1 MKLRVFVVVGGLVV
15 ASGPAFAADHI
26 ARIAEVMI
34 SNQGSNTSQFIELE
48 DPAGESFPSVPYT
61 MTLFNGAGGSLG
73 TVALTVPA
81 GTTRLVV
88 ATATAVTQFGLTG
101 ATALTI
107 TLPADGQVC
116 FNNSA
121 ARIHCFGW
129 GNVTSQIVA
138 PLNNNLGPTPPDGMS
153 VQRVS
158 GTYALGT
165 PSPGA
170 ANTAAVPDSAV
181 DAGVID
187 APPGA
192 VDAATPGSD
201 APTGNPNNPS
211 DDDGCSASAGAS
223 WFGLVGLAA
232 LVLLRRRRA

>member
-1 MKLRVFVVVGGLVV
+1 MKLRTVV
-15 ASGPAFAADHI
+15 AGCVLLASGSAFAADHI
-26 ARIAEVMI
+26 AKIGEVMV
-34 SNQGSNTSQFIELE
+34 SNQGATTSQFIELE
-48 DPAGESFPSVPYT
+48 DPNGESFPNTPYS
-61 MTLFNGAGGSLG
+61 MTLFDAAGTSLG
-73 TVALTVPA
+73 SVALTVPA
-81 GTTRLVV
+81 GTTRLVA

-107 TLPADGQVC
+107 ALPANGQVC

-121 ARIHCFGW
+121 ARIHCFAW
-129 GNVTSQIVA
+129 GTVTSQVIA
-138 PLNNNLGPTPPDGMS
+138 PGGNNSMGPTPPDGMS

-165 PSPGA
+165 PTPGA
-170 ANTAAVPDSAV
+170 VNTAAVPDSSV

-187 APPGA
+187 APPAA
-192 VDAATPGSD
+192 VDAAPGID

-211 DDDGCSASAGAS
+211 SDDGCSVGAGAS

>member
-1 MKLRVFVVVGGLVV
+1 MKLRTAV
-15 ASGPAFAADHI
+15 AGCVLLASTTAFAADHI
-26 ARIAEVMI
+26 ARIAEVMV

-48 DPAGESFPSVPYT
+48 DPNGESFPFTPYS
-61 MTLFNGAGGSLG
+61 MTLFDGAGTSLG
-73 TVALTVPA
+73 SVSLTVPT

-107 TLPADGQVC
+107 TLPVNGQVC
-116 FNNSA
+116 FNNSM

-129 GNVTSQIVA
+129 GNVTSQIIA
-138 PLNNNLGPTPPDGMS
+138 PLNNDLGPTPPDGMS

-165 PSPGA
+165 PTPGA
-170 ANTAAVPDSAV
+170 VNTAAVPDSSI

-187 APPGA
+187 APPAA
-192 VDAATPGSD
+192 VDAAPSID

-211 DDDGCSASAGAS
+211 KDDGCSVGAGAS